1 LLTFGARKK
10 FAKFAFNVFVNT
22 MDNKTRVIGIRV
34 EESVFQRLA
43 KLESETG
50 MEKVSLARTA
60 LVAVLEH
67 YESSGQLVLPLKI
80 VSGGRKER

>member
-1 LLTFGARKK
+1 
-10 FAKFAFNVFVNT
+10 

-67 YESSGQLVLPLKI
+67 YESTGQLVLPLKI
-80 VSGGRKER
+80 VSGGRKDK